1 MNLSKEQMR
10 HALNEYLR
18 SISSIAD
25 LEYQERV
32 WINNQGPECQAYDDA
47 VCDFFDIGDPILDEY
62 QNFGISKSQYQ
73 ILKQF
78 RDQFEAFADAD
89 DRPYLPE
96 EFIDTPEWDEITKM
110 AKEVLQAFH
119 YGSDKSEGAAQP

>member
-1 MNLSKEQMR
+1 MLTDEQR
-10 HALNEYLR
+10 KYILNEHLR
-18 SISSIAD
+18 NISHISNK
-25 LEYQERV
+25 EHQRRV
-32 WINNQGPECQAYDDA
+32 WNGGEGPDFSEAC
-47 VCDFFDIGDPILDEY
+47 CHFFDDGDPILRHYRD
-62 QNFGISKSQYQ
+62 FWITDGQYQ

>member
-1 MNLSKEQMR
+1 MLDYETGKRMLMHFLETIQD
-10 HALNEYLR
+10 
-18 SISSIAD
+18 ISD
-25 LEYQERV
+25 KEYQRKA
-32 WINNQGPECQAYDDA
+32 WIFGIPPGTDFDET
-47 VCDFFDIGDPILDEY
+47 VCCFFDMGDPVLNHYTNLDITE
-62 QNFGISKSQYQ
+62 SQYQ